1 MEGLNLAT
9 SLLCVLGTQVVSGHL
24 STRRRFLAGPER
36 GHTPRRF
43 PLPLRTC
50 APSSESARQSISGD
64 AGLVTAQSHLTRDS
78 PAAFI
83 ERPLP
88 GELAPPLSL
97 VLPFSIQALASDF
110 FSMQRYSLMIHRS
123 PLQKTAAPC
132 LPLPAQPAMFP
143 WPGRQ
148 VPLLHQLEEHQLLGV
163 SGLRTPTRGPGP
175 LSEHSL
181 WWSPLGF
188 YFC

>member
-123 PLQKTAAPC
+123 PLQKTAAPSPKIISLVIVLHWIERGWKASLRC
-132 LPLPAQPAMFP
+132 LGTSQSSARGLS
-143 WPGRQ
+143 
-148 VPLLHQLEEHQLLGV
+148 PLL
-163 SGLRTPTRGPGP
+163 PC
-175 LSEHSL
+175 
-181 WWSPLGF
+181 F
-188 YFC
+188 